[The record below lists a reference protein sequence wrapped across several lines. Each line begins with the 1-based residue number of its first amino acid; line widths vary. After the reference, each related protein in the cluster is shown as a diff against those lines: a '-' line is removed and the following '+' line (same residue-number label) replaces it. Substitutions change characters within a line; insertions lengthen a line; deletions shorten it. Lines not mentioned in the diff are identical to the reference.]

1 MAQAHPK
8 RIIIDVREP
17 DEFAAGHVPAAV
29 NIPLSSLSPDH
40 LLLSEVSHDTDIIV
54 YCRSG
59 GRAGRAKTMLQQMGF
74 SSVTN
79 GINAQTVEE
88 QYL

>member
-1 MAQAHPK
+1 MTQTRPK
-8 RIIIDVREP
+8 RIFIDVREP
-17 DEFAAGHVPAAV
+17 DEFAAGHAPYAV
-29 NIPLSSLSPDH
+29 NIPLSVLTPDNP
-40 LLLSEVSHDTDIIV
+40 LVAAIDRDTEVIT

-59 GRAGRAKTMLQQMGF
+59 GRAGRAKTILQQMGF

>member
-1 MAQAHPK
+1 MTQTHPK

-17 DEFAAGHVPAAV
+17 DEFAAGHVTGAA
-29 NIPLSSLSPDH
+29 NIPLSILSPDH
-40 LLLSEVSHDTDIIV
+40 PLLSETSLDTDIIV

-79 GINAQTVEE
+79 GINAQMVEE